1 MYETVWNATA
11 SALWVLWTTML
22 EYPATTN
29 VIVVALIIGMMLFF
43 SRRHSAK
50 RLRKFRRERGRKMT
64 RKERQQYIRDLIG
77 DKITDVIEE
86 LEFAGR
92 ISRPEARTLYR
103 RLSQVLHIKALLPR
117 KGDDI
122 TDDIRKQLENI
133 QKVVFGKK
141 PPNIPGPKPGEDLKV
156 IPFPDYTKQGAAQPT
171 KKFGQKYLS
180 KKSA

>member
-1 MYETVWNATA
+1 MLDTVWNATA
-11 SALWVLWTTML
+11 SVLWVLWTTML
-22 EYPATTN
+22 QYPDYTTAIA
-29 VIVVALIIGMMLFF
+29 VCAIIVVMVLTSSMHAQ
-43 SRRHSAK
+43 R

-64 RKERQQYIRDLIG
+64 RKERQQYIRDLVG

-86 LEFAGR
+86 LEYAGR

-103 RLSQVLHIKALLPR
+103 RLSQVLHIKAMLPR
-117 KGDDI
+117 KGGEV

-133 QKVVFGKK
+133 QKVIFGKK